1 MQTAST
7 CSQIHIRFFIRY
19 GDIFLADKG
28 NDAKQK
34 VVGAAS
40 PFMTLKAEGQQ
51 ESSSAGVE
59 SQLGL
64 PNFTAADVFQS
75 FTRKWKTSLRL
86 TAKLR
91 TVRVRHAYR
100 CMRA

>member
-64 PNFTAADVFQS
+64 PNFTVADVFQS
-75 FTRKWKTSLRL
+75 FTRKWKTSLKL